1 MELTK
6 SHLKKLSVGCK
17 RAVLI
22 LVGLIATFNV
32 LFCGLVTSLIL
43 FIVGWLMRDRMLRD
57 YGFNLMLSIDQFAN
71 VLLLGDPDQ
80 TISGRC
86 GRAKRS
92 GRAKWFVKPLGA
104 FVDWLFL
111 CIAGERDHILN
122 AIEDDNVYTK
132 ELWSWIN
139 PE

>member
-1 MELTK
+1 MEITK
-6 SHLKKLSVGCK
+6 ISIYCK
-17 RAVLI
+17 RAILIIGGSITAFSVL
-22 LVGLIATFNV
+22 LYGLIV
-32 LFCGLVTSLIL
+32 SLIL
-43 FIVGWLMRDRMLRD
+43 FLIGWSIKDKMLKN

-86 GRAKRS
+86 GRAKQS

-111 CIAGERDHILN
+111 RIAGQKDHILN
-122 AIEDDNVYTK
+122 AIEDHNVYTK

-139 PE
+139 PESDHQD